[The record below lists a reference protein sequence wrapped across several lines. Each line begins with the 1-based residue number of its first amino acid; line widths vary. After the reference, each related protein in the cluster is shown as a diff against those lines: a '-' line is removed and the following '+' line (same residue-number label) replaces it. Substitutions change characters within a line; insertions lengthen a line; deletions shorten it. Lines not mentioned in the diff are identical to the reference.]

1 MSIRNSVRAQP
12 CGVFKTLKPRK
23 TVHYVA
29 DTKNGRMK
37 MNDWQWGMYSRA
49 LLLNYAY
56 YVADTRQKGGEE
68 GGDLLRGGYYVGVS
82 LR

>member
-1 MSIRNSVRAQP
+1 
-12 CGVFKTLKPRK
+12 
-23 TVHYVA
+23 
-29 DTKNGRMK
+29 MK